1 MWSRSLRE
9 CLFPDLPSEPVLLR
23 SDLSLDP
30 LPSRPLPP
38 PLLED
43 LWLRSP
49 PFFLSRSEGL
59 LRRLRSRLC
68 PSRPR
73 LRLLLEELEEL
84 PLELLRELEPELEPL
99 DEELL
104 PLEDEELELLE
115 DEELELPPRLLLLLA
130 LSLSRALG
138 RPRSASGCPS
148 ALASFGVSLAAGGT
162 TEGCSCVDG

>member
-1 MWSRSLRE
+1 M
-9 CLFPDLPSEPVLLR
+9 
-23 SDLSLDP
+23 DP
-30 LPSRPLPP
+30 LPFRLLPP

-59 LRRLRSRLC
+59 LLRLRSRLC

-73 LRLLLEELEEL
+73 LRLLLEELDEL

-104 PLEDEELELLE
+104 PLDDEELELLE
-115 DEELELPPRLLLLLA
+115 DEELLLPPRLLLLLP
-130 LSLSRALG
+130 LSRALG
-138 RPRSASGCPS
+138 RPRSASGWPS
-148 ALASFGVSLAAGGT
+148 ALASFGASLVADGT
-162 TEGCSCVDG
+162 AEGCSCVDG